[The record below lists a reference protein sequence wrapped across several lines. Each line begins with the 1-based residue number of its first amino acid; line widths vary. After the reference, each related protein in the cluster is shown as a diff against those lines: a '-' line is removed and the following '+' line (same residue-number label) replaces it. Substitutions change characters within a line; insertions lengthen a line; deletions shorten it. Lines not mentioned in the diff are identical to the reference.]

1 MVKQRYLEKI
11 ECIGIDPV
19 LLQGR
24 NCLPPIEGLRPP
36 RHRGYSPIVLK
47 LATSRVATKGHPNV
61 SYELQLIGQQE
72 TVTHCLLFILQPI
85 YLHNLSPHTSSN
97 SLPFTNGFS
106 IFWLIKS
113 LARVFEMLTD

>member
-1 MVKQRYLEKI
+1 MVKQRYLENI
-11 ECIGIDPV
+11 ECLGIEPV

-36 RHRGYSPIVLK
+36 RHRGYSPLVLK

-61 SYELQLIGQQE
+61 SYELQLIAQQE

-85 YLHNLSPHTSSN
+85 YLHNLSPHTSS
-97 SLPFTNGFS
+97 LPFTNGYS
-106 IFWLIKS
+106 IF
-113 LARVFEMLTD
+113 

>member
-19 LLQGR
+19 LLQG
-24 NCLPPIEGLRPP
+24 
-36 RHRGYSPIVLK
+36 YSPPVLK

-61 SYELQLIGQQE
+61 SYELQLIAQQK

-85 YLHNLSPHTSSN
+85 YLHNLSPHTSS
-97 SLPFTNGFS
+97 LPFTNGYS
-106 IFWLIKS
+106 IF
-113 LARVFEMLTD
+113 